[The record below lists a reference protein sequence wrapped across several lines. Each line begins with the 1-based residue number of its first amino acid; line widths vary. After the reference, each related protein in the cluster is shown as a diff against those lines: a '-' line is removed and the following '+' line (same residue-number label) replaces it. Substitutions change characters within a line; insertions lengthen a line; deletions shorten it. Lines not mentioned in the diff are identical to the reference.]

1 MDKPVSLDQ
10 STIGVVNN
18 LSEMTEG
25 IVEGDTAQRRATI
38 KDYYKLIKPGII
50 ISNSLATF
58 AGFWIASG
66 KQIDSWALLFF
77 SMVGTALVMASGTV
91 LNNYL
96 DRDLDAK
103 MIRTSKRALPSGLIK
118 PSVVLIYGICL
129 GVIGLTMLYFGTT
142 MLAALFGL
150 LGLFIY
156 VWIYTA
162 WFKRTSEW
170 STFVGAFSGA
180 MPPVVGYY
188 SIDDAPGMAGAL
200 ILFAFLFLW
209 QPPHFWALGIM
220 RTEDY
225 RAAGFPL
232 LPVVKG
238 TEVTKFA
245 MMRYIV
251 LIVPVSILLTVYGY
265 TGTFYLIGA
274 TVLGLVWAVIGF
286 MGFKQ
291 GTDNDKW
298 ARKMFLFSINYLT
311 ILLLLMVLDTV
322 KGL

>member
-1 MDKPVSLDQ
+1 MDKTVTMDRT
-10 STIGVVNN
+10 STGVVDNM
-18 LSEMTEG
+18 SEMMEEPVA
-25 IVEGDTAQRRATI
+25 IEKVKRRASL
-38 KDYYKLIKPGII
+38 KDYYKLTKPGII
-50 ISNSLATF
+50 ISNSIATF

-66 KQIDSWALLFF
+66 KQIDSWSLLFF
-77 SMVGTALVMASGTV
+77 SLFGTALVMASGTV

-96 DRDLDAK
+96 DRDLDAR
-103 MIRTSKRALPSGLIK
+103 MIRTRSRALPSGLMK
-118 PSVVLIYGICL
+118 PSVVLIYGIVL
-129 GVIGLTMLYFGTT
+129 GVVGLIMLYFGTT
-142 MLAALFGL
+142 MLAALFSF

-162 WFKRTSEW
+162 WFKRTSVW

-180 MPPVVGYY
+180 MPPVIGYY
-188 SIDDAPGMAGAL
+188 SIESTPGIEGAL

-238 TEVTKFA
+238 AKITKLA

-251 LIVPVSILLTVYGY
+251 LIVPVSILLTVFGY
-265 TGTFYLIGA
+265 TGMIYLIGA
-274 TVLGLVWAVIGF
+274 TILGLTWAIIGF
-286 MGFKQ
+286 AGLKNE
-291 GTDNDKW
+291 DNEKW

-311 ILLLLMVLDTV
+311 ILLLLMILDTV
-322 KGL
+322 GVG

>member
-1 MDKPVSLDQ
+1 MVDRGAAMD
-10 STIGVVNN
+10 STSSDVVDNV
-18 LSEMTEG
+18 SEMMEEPVTNEA
-25 IVEGDTAQRRATI
+25 VKKRATL
-38 KDYYKLIKPGII
+38 KDFYKLTKPGII
-50 ISNSLATF
+50 ISNSIATF

-66 KQIDSWALLFF
+66 KQIESWSLLFF
-77 SMVGTALVMASGTV
+77 SLFGTALVMASGTV

-103 MIRTSKRALPSGLIK
+103 MIRTRKRALPSGLLK
-118 PSVVLIYGICL
+118 PSVVLIYGITL
-129 GVIGLTMLYFGTT
+129 GVAGLIMLYFGTT
-142 MLAALFGL
+142 ALAALLGF

-162 WFKRTSEW
+162 WFKRTSVW

-180 MPPVVGYY
+180 MPPVIGYY
-188 SIDDAPGMAGAL
+188 SIEDTPGIAGAL
-200 ILFAFLFLW
+200 ILYAFLFLW

-238 TEVTKFA
+238 AEITKFA

-251 LIVPVSILLTVYGY
+251 LIVPVSVLLTVFGY
-265 TGTFYLIGA
+265 TGMIYLIGA
-274 TVLGLVWAVIGF
+274 TILGLIWAIIGF
-286 MGFKQ
+286 VGFK
-291 GTDNDKW
+291 NDDDEKW
-298 ARKMFLFSINYLT
+298 AKKMFLYSINYLT
-311 ILLLLMVLDTV
+311 LLLLLMILDTV
-322 KGL
+322 KVG

>member
-1 MDKPVSLDQ
+1 MDKTISMDEAASEAIEGMSNSLEEAAAHGEVKQ
-10 STIGVVNN
+10 
-18 LSEMTEG
+18 
-25 IVEGDTAQRRATI
+25 RATI
-38 KDYYKLIKPGII
+38 KDYYRLTKPGIV
-50 ISNSLATF
+50 ISNSIATF

-66 KQIDSWALLFF
+66 KHIDSWLVLFC
-77 SMVGTALVMASGTV
+77 SLVGTALVMACGTV

-96 DRDLDAK
+96 DRDMDAK
-103 MIRTSKRALPSGLIK
+103 MARTSKRALPSGLMK
-118 PSVVLIYGICL
+118 PSVVLTYGIVL
-129 GVIGLTMLYFGTT
+129 GIVGLTMLFFGTT
-142 MLAALFGL
+142 MLAALFAI

-162 WFKRTSEW
+162 WFKRTSTW

-180 MPPVVGYY
+180 MPPVIGYY
-188 SIDDAPGMAGAL
+188 SLDNTPGVAGAL

-238 TEVTKFA
+238 AVVTKLA

-251 LIVPVSILLTVYGY
+251 IIVPVSILLTVYGY
-265 TGTFYLIGA
+265 TGIFYLIGA
-274 TVLGLVWAVIGF
+274 TVLGLAWAIIGF
-286 MGFKQ
+286 IGLK
-291 GTDNDKW
+291 NENEEKW
-298 ARKMFLFSINYLT
+298 AKKMFLFSINYLT
-311 ILLLLMVLDTV
+311 ILLLLMILDTV
-322 KGL
+322 KVG